1 MITCFSRFRKAKLA
15 RFSPCPTYFSDNAL
29 LTPNNFQKQ
38 AIHHNGTALLVL
50 AGAGSGKTRVITE
63 KIAWLICSQKVT
75 PSTITAVTF
84 TNKAAREMKSR
95 VSVMFKQSGG
105 SKQVKGLSISTFH
118 SLGLRI
124 LRSDLNL
131 AGLRSGFSI
140 IDPADAQIIVGDLLA
155 GELTR
160 NTEMTERVFYTI
172 SRWKNDGI
180 PPEPGDLRSVTDQ
193 TSPVSLAAAAIY
205 PRYDRYLRACNS
217 VDLDDLIF
225 LPTRLLK
232 ANPNFRARWQ
242 EKIRYLLIDEYQDTN
257 GSQYEM
263 VRNLVG
269 KGSRLTVVGDDD
281 QSIYSWRGAK
291 PENMIRLNEDYPDMS
306 LVKLEQ
312 NYRSMGR
319 ILKVA
324 NHVISNN
331 PRPFSKTLWSELGY
345 GDAIT
350 IKTARNDEVE
360 AEKVVSAIM
369 AHQFRHNSESR
380 DFAILYRSNHL
391 ARILET
397 KLTEMRIPYRL
408 SGGLSFFDRSEVRDI
423 MAYLRLLTNPSDDTA
438 FLRIVNTPRRGIG
451 ATALEKITSLASRK
465 KLSLLDTLFDDDLK
479 NTVNARSR
487 ETLVKFA
494 RWIKETGD
502 KAERGDPGSVV
513 KSMLKEIGYQR
524 WLTDSGDEANAERR
538 WENVLSLADWIDT
551 LANSQNDNPEAEQ
564 GLSAIISQI
573 VLSDILDKQKD
584 DADNDEVSLMT
595 LHASKGLEFKH
606 VFIVGVEEEILPHRV
621 SVLDN
626 AVEEERR
633 LFYVGITRAMRTL
646 TLSYCRVRRRYG
658 ELISCDPSRF
668 LEELPEEEIQWEDR
682 MEVNE
687 EEKQETGKSHL
698 ARIRAGLSSQKAG

>member
-1 MITCFSRFRKAKLA
+1 M
-15 RFSPCPTYFSDNAL
+15 
-29 LTPNNFQKQ
+29 LTPNDSQKQ
-38 AIHHNGTALLVL
+38 AIHHTGTALLVL

-63 KIAWLICSQKVT
+63 KIAWLIRSQKVN
-75 PSTITAVTF
+75 PYTITAVTF
-84 TNKAAREMKSR
+84 TNKAAREMTSR
-95 VSVMFKQSGG
+95 ISTMFKQHASG
-105 SKQVKGLSISTFH
+105 SKQAKGLSISTFH

-124 LRSDLNL
+124 LRSDLGL
-131 AGLRSGFSI
+131 AGLRSGFSV

-155 GELTR
+155 EELSR
-160 NTEMTERVFYTI
+160 NPEMAERVFYTI

-180 PPEPGDLRSVTDQ
+180 FPQASDIQTVTDQ
-193 TSPVSLAAAAIY
+193 TNPVSVAAAAIY

-225 LPTRLLK
+225 LPTQLLK
-232 ANPNFRARWQ
+232 ANLDFRLRWQ

-257 GSQYEM
+257 GSQYGM
-263 VRNLVG
+263 VRYLVG
-269 KGSRLTVVGDDD
+269 SGSRLTVVGDDD

-291 PENMIRLNEDYPDMS
+291 PENMTRLNKDYPDMS
-306 LVKLEQ
+306 LVMLEQ

-331 PRPFSKTLWSELGY
+331 PRPFSKTLWSALGY

-369 AHQFRHNSESR
+369 AHQFRHNSENR

-397 KLTEMRIPYRL
+397 KLREMRIPYRL
-408 SGGLSFFDRSEVRDI
+408 SGGLSFFDQSEIRDI
-423 MAYLRLLTNPSDDTA
+423 MGYLRLLTNPADDTA
-438 FLRIVNTPRRGIG
+438 FLRIINTPRRGVG
-451 ATALEKITSLASRK
+451 ATALEKITALASRK
-465 KLSLLDTLFDDDLK
+465 NLSLLDTLFDDELK
-479 NTVNARSR
+479 NTVNARAR
-487 ETLVKFA
+487 DTLVKFA
-494 RWIKETGD
+494 RWIKEAGD
-502 KAERGDPGSVV
+502 KAKRGDSGSVV
-513 KSMLKEIGYQR
+513 KLVLEEIGYQR
-524 WLTDSGDEANAERR
+524 WLMGSGDEATAERR
-538 WENVLSLADWIDT
+538 WENVLTLADWIET
-551 LANSQNDNPEAEQ
+551 LANNQTDNTDEEQ

-573 VLSDILDKQKD
+573 TLSDILDKQKD
-584 DADNDEVSLMT
+584 EADNNEVSLMT
-595 LHASKGLEFKH
+595 LHASKGLEFRH

-633 LFYVGITRAMRTL
+633 LFYVGITRAMQTL

-682 MEVNE
+682 MEVNKE
-687 EEKQETGKSHL
+687 ETQEIGKSHL
-698 ARIRAGLSSQKAG
+698 ARIRAGLSSRMT

>member
-1 MITCFSRFRKAKLA
+1 M
-15 RFSPCPTYFSDNAL
+15 
-29 LTPNNFQKQ
+29 LTPNDSQKQ
-38 AIHHNGTALLVL
+38 AIHHTGTALLVL

-63 KIAWLICSQKVT
+63 KIAWLIRSQKVN
-75 PSTITAVTF
+75 PNTIAAVTF
-84 TNKAAREMKSR
+84 TNKAAREMTSR
-95 VSVMFKQSGG
+95 ISTMFKQHASG
-105 SKQVKGLSISTFH
+105 SKQAKGLSISTFH

-124 LRSDLNL
+124 LRSDLGL
-131 AGLRSGFSI
+131 AGLRSGFSV

-155 GELTR
+155 EELSR
-160 NTEMTERVFYTI
+160 NPEMAERVFYTI

-180 PPEPGDLRSVTDQ
+180 FPQASDIQTVTDQ
-193 TSPVSLAAAAIY
+193 TNPVSVAAAAIY

-225 LPTRLLK
+225 LPTQLLK
-232 ANPNFRARWQ
+232 ANLDFRLRWQ

-257 GSQYEM
+257 GSQYGM
-263 VRNLVG
+263 VRYLVG
-269 KGSRLTVVGDDD
+269 SGSRLTVVGDDD

-291 PENMIRLNEDYPDMS
+291 PENMTRLNKDYPDMS
-306 LVKLEQ
+306 LVMLEQ

-331 PRPFSKTLWSELGY
+331 PRPFSKTLWSALGY

-369 AHQFRHNSESR
+369 AHQFRHNSENR

-391 ARILET
+391 ARILEA
-397 KLTEMRIPYRL
+397 KLREMRIPYRL
-408 SGGLSFFDRSEVRDI
+408 SGGLSFFDQSEIRDI
-423 MAYLRLLTNPSDDTA
+423 MGYLRLLTNPADDTA
-438 FLRIVNTPRRGIG
+438 FLRIINTPRRGVG
-451 ATALEKITSLASRK
+451 ATALEKITALASRK
-465 KLSLLDTLFDDDLK
+465 NLSLLDTLFDDELK
-479 NTVNARSR
+479 NTVNARAR
-487 ETLVKFA
+487 DTLVKFA
-494 RWIKETGD
+494 RWIKEAGD
-502 KAERGDPGSVV
+502 KAKRGDSGSVV
-513 KSMLKEIGYQR
+513 KLVLEEIGYQR
-524 WLTDSGDEANAERR
+524 WLMGSGDEATAERR
-538 WENVLSLADWIDT
+538 WENVLTLADWIET
-551 LANSQNDNPEAEQ
+551 LANNQTDNTDEEQ

-573 VLSDILDKQKD
+573 TLSDILDKQKD
-584 DADNDEVSLMT
+584 EADNNEVSLMT
-595 LHASKGLEFKH
+595 LHASKGLEFRH

-633 LFYVGITRAMRTL
+633 LFYVGITRAMQTL

-682 MEVNE
+682 MEVNKE
-687 EEKQETGKSHL
+687 ETQEIGKSHL
-698 ARIRAGLSSQKAG
+698 ARIRAGLSSRMT

>member
-1 MITCFSRFRKAKLA
+1 MTSR
-15 RFSPCPTYFSDNAL
+15 
-29 LTPNNFQKQ
+29 
-38 AIHHNGTALLVL
+38 I
-50 AGAGSGKTRVITE
+50 
-63 KIAWLICSQKVT
+63 
-75 PSTITAVTF
+75 ST
-84 TNKAAREMKSR
+84 
-95 VSVMFKQSGG
+95 MFKQHASG
-105 SKQVKGLSISTFH
+105 SEQAKGLSISTFH

-124 LRSDLNL
+124 LRSDLGL
-131 AGLRSGFSI
+131 AGLRSGFSV

-155 GELTR
+155 EELSR
-160 NTEMTERVFYTI
+160 NPEMAERVFYTI

-180 PPEPGDLRSVTDQ
+180 FPQASDIETVTDQ
-193 TSPVSLAAAAIY
+193 TNPVSVAAAAIY

-225 LPTRLLK
+225 LPTQLLK
-232 ANPNFRARWQ
+232 ANLDFRLRWQ

-257 GSQYEM
+257 GSQYGM
-263 VRNLVG
+263 VRYLVG
-269 KGSRLTVVGDDD
+269 SGSRLTVVGDDD

-291 PENMIRLNEDYPDMS
+291 PENMTRLNKDYPDMS
-306 LVKLEQ
+306 LVMLEQ

-331 PRPFSKTLWSELGY
+331 PRPFSKTLWSALGY

-369 AHQFRHNSESR
+369 AHQFRHNSENR

-391 ARILET
+391 ARILEA
-397 KLTEMRIPYRL
+397 KLREMRIPYRL
-408 SGGLSFFDRSEVRDI
+408 SGGLSFFDQSEIRDI
-423 MAYLRLLTNPSDDTA
+423 MGYLRLLTNPADDTA
-438 FLRIVNTPRRGIG
+438 FLRIINTPRRGVG
-451 ATALEKITSLASRK
+451 ATALEKITALASRK
-465 KLSLLDTLFDDDLK
+465 NLSLLDTLFDDELK
-479 NTVNARSR
+479 NTVNARAR
-487 ETLVKFA
+487 DTLVKFA
-494 RWIKETGD
+494 RWIKEAGD
-502 KAERGDPGSVV
+502 KAKRGDSGSVV
-513 KSMLKEIGYQR
+513 KLVLEEIGYQR
-524 WLTDSGDEANAERR
+524 WLMGSGDEATAERR
-538 WENVLSLADWIDT
+538 WENVLTLADWIET
-551 LANSQNDNPEAEQ
+551 LANNQTDNTDEEQ

-573 VLSDILDKQKD
+573 TLSDILDKQKD
-584 DADNDEVSLMT
+584 EADNNEVSLMT
-595 LHASKGLEFKH
+595 LHASKGLEFRH

-633 LFYVGITRAMRTL
+633 LFYVGITRAMQTL

-682 MEVNE
+682 MEVNKE
-687 EEKQETGKSHL
+687 ETQEIGKSHL
-698 ARIRAGLSSQKAG
+698 ARIRAGLSSRMT